1 MALSVDGKLVQKLER
16 LGNSHSDYVLPWVD
30 EIAKDL
36 GVSLKTID
44 GILFGAGPGSF
55 TGLRIACGIAQGL
68 AYDLDKP
75 VIGVSTLESLAFH
88 FRKEAQRIAVL
99 NDARMNECYAAIY
112 AVENDRLVEVQPEQ
126 LIKPESVS
134 AWLQMHNVELGVGTA
149 IGVYEMNLSIP
160 TQFQEP
166 QATFMIE
173 WALGQGED
181 LKGMWQPAELAAPL
195 YVRDRVALTIKER
208 EEGQRL

>member
-1 MALSVDGKLVQKLER
+1 MALSVDGKRVQKLER

-68 AYDLDKP
+68 AYGLDKP
-75 VIGVSTLESLAFH
+75 VIGVSTLKSLAFH
-88 FRKEAQRIAVL
+88 YRHEAQRIAVL

-112 AVENDRLVEVQPEQ
+112 AVESDRLVEVEPEQ
-126 LIKPESVS
+126 LIKPENVSV
-134 AWLQMHNVELGVGTA
+134 WLQMHNV
-149 IGVYEMNLSIP
+149 
-160 TQFQEP
+160 
-166 QATFMIE
+166 
-173 WALGQGED
+173 ALAVV
-181 LKGMWQPAELAAPL
+181 PPL
-195 YVRDRVALTIKER
+195 VSMR
-208 EEGQRL
+208 